1 MEGGFQQLTKPGH
14 LLSLSGLEE
23 KKEGGMIWK
32 KRKI

>member
-1 MEGGFQQLTKPGH
+1 MEGDYQQQTKLGH